1 MKQLVNFTSEKSGKE
16 YSVDLHI
23 KKMGK
28 SGKEVMFITITTR
41 DEVEDYTVILNGLPT
56 VKNLKRACGM
66 DAKAAEL
73 IIGALKEKA
82 VDEARKYWDFQGGSD
97 EWDEWTGNLDNV
109 LGEYI
114 AACG

>member
-1 MKQLVNFTSEKSGKE
+1 MKEICNFVSNESGNE
-16 YSVDLHI
+16 YSVYLHI
-23 KKMGK
+23 QKMGI
-28 SGKEVMFITITTR
+28 SGAEVMYITITTR

-56 VKNLKRACGM
+56 VKNLKRACGR

-109 LGEYI
+109 LEEYI